1 LADRTFLDTREEDI
15 LIAESMQ
22 VKDVMTRGVV
32 TVPFESN
39 AVEIAKVMADQNV
52 STVVAIEDSGETF
65 GIISDIDILGRM
77 KDNNWE
83 ISSVEDLMSDSV
95 ETVSPTANVHDVADI
110 MVDKKVHRLIVM
122 SEETVG
128 ASYRPIGIISSS
140 DIIKELFRK

>member
-1 LADRTFLDTREEDI
+1 MANKSFLNMREEDI

-32 TVPFESN
+32 TVPFGSN
-39 AVEIAKVMADQNV
+39 AVEIAKVMADQDV
-52 STVVAIEDSGETF
+52 STVVAIEDGGETF
-65 GIISDIDILGRM
+65 GIISDIDILRQM
-77 KDNNWE
+77 KDKNWE
-83 ISSVEDLMSDSV
+83 ISSVETLMSDSV
-95 ETVSPTANVHDVADI
+95 ETVSPNATVHDVADI
-110 MVDKKVHRLIVM
+110 MVDKRVHRLIVM